1 MNFIV
6 PIILIIKHLSNVYDL
21 MHYCLCP
28 LCSVYHGCRTAG
40 VPVWAQLFTRQVLL
54 RRLGHLQ
61 RRRVPNWL
69 GVHVGHCGSA
79 AHRLFALFC
88 QICTKGAA
96 VSHPF
101 ARSLIIL
108 FFFFSLLLLSCLQL
122 KDRCIFFLNAALK
135 CSLGKQAL
143 LCIVFLCV
151 ICKMTSVMFHINIFT
166 SL

>member
-101 ARSLIIL
+101 ARSLII
-108 FFFFSLLLLSCLQL
+108 FFFLLFTASSELPST
-122 KDRCIFFLNAALK
+122 KRPMHFFLNAALK